1 MASRSPPD
9 SLTLRFCKLQIAS
22 CHSLNAASIVADV
35 ASSFDALRLERPSH
49 RDVFHLPALGAQV
62 AEARRRLRALLSEW
76 GVDEDMCSDAG
87 LVLSE
92 LFTNAVRH
100 SDSEKIVCGLRLT
113 REALRLEVADEGRGT
128 TEPRTREATTDEE
141 GGRGLLLVGA
151 LSRTWGVHSCTD
163 GRGRVVWAVLAR
175 RTGP

>member
-1 MASRSPPD
+1 MAG
-9 SLTLRFCKLQIAS
+9 
-22 CHSLNAASIVADV
+22 V
-35 ASSFDALRLERPSH
+35 ASSYDALRLERPSP

-62 AEARRRLRALLSEW
+62 AVARKRMRTLLSEW

-100 SDSEKIVCGLRLT
+100 SDSETIMCGLRLT
-113 REALRLEVADEGRGT
+113 RGSLRLEVADEGRGAT
-128 TEPRTREATTDEE
+128 GPCTREASADEE

-151 LSRTWGVHSCTD
+151 LSRTWGVQPCTD
-163 GRGRVVWAVLAR
+163 GRGRIVWAVLAR
-175 RTGP
+175 RTNP